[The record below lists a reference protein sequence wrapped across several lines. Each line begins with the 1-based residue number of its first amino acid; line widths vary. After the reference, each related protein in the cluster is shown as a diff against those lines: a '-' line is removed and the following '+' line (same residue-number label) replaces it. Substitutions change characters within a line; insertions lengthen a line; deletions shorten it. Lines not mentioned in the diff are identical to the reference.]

1 MRFSQLLGG
10 YDDIVRPRTALRR
23 SQRAVHRRPLAKGST
38 RLVQEAAGGSRHA
51 DRPALKFDAR
61 SYQGLGSRRGSGV
74 YLGILGLSYIHATAV
89 VEGATIPHDI
99 LSTPLHLDDF
109 VVRMP

>member
-1 MRFSQLLGG
+1 MISSALG
-10 YDDIVRPRTALRR
+10 
-23 SQRAVHRRPLAKGST
+23 QRCADLNVLCIEDPLPKA